1 MTVKMN
7 AKLVAKIA
15 ILTAV
20 MIGTFLA
27 ASVQTVPSA
36 DGGPLLLCPPRSTHC
51 QSSLPTLRRAS

>member
-1 MTVKMN
+1 MTVIMN
-7 AKLVAKIA
+7 AKLVAKIT

-27 ASVQTVPSA
+27 ASVQQVPSA

>member
-7 AKLVAKIA
+7 AKLVAKIT

-27 ASVQTVPSA
+27 ASIQTVPAA
-36 DGGPLLLCPPRSTHC
+36 DGGPLLLCPPKATTC
-51 QSSLPTLRRAS
+51 QSSLPTLRS

>member
-7 AKLVAKIA
+7 AKVVAKIT

-27 ASVQTVPSA
+27 ASIQTVPAA
-36 DGGPLLLCPPRSTHC
+36 DGGPLLLCPPKATTC
-51 QSSLPTLRRAS
+51 QSSLPTLRS

>member
-1 MTVKMN
+1 MNVTMN

-27 ASVQTVPSA
+27 ASVQPVPSA
-36 DGGPLLLCPPRSTHC
+36 DGGPLILCPPRSTTC
-51 QSSLPTLRRAS
+51 QSTLPTLRRS

>member
-1 MTVKMN
+1 MKVG

-27 ASVQTVPSA
+27 ASVQPVPSA
-36 DGGPLLLCPPRSTHC
+36 DGGPLILCPPRSTHC
-51 QSSLPTLRRAS
+51 QSTLPTLHS